1 MSACRQAQEEIADRN
16 GLVNYSEWRERK
28 VNEISHYIYLQGG
41 FPPRLF
47 VFIFDLSYE
56 ERRTCEAAQGLC
68 AERVPCHASNK
79 SPSVWVSKWVQ
90 KAITQSE
97 REKSDVTRDS
107 GIELNVAIRLSFFI
121 IVTSFTPFTCDV
133 FCEVHGRHHT
143 HREGHVDRQ
152 ELAFGLS
159 AGFHLR
165 CSRAAEQLHSAD
177 SRQTAQG
184 Q

>member
-1 MSACRQAQEEIADRN
+1 MKSQITFICRAVFHRDCLYSSLTSVTRSGELVKLHKASVQRECHAMQAINPQVFGSANGCRN
-16 GLVNYSEWRERK
+16 G
-28 VNEISHYIYLQGG
+28 
-41 FPPRLF
+41 
-47 VFIFDLSYE
+47 
-56 ERRTCEAAQGLC
+56 
-68 AERVPCHASNK
+68 
-79 SPSVWVSKWVQ
+79 
-90 KAITQSE
+90 KAITQRE

-107 GIELNVAIRLSFFI
+107 GIKLNVAIRLSFFI
-121 IVTSFTPFTCDV
+121 IVTSFIPFTCDV

-165 CSRAAEQLHSAD
+165 CSRAAEQLHSAEN
-177 SRQTAQG
+177 RQTAQG